1 MTARQ
6 VVGAAVFGM
15 LAPVL
20 ATAQTV
26 RGLVIDRANTPVP
39 GVVVRLLDSTSAI
52 GARALTNDRGEFRLI
67 AVRPGT
73 YHLSTLRIGF
83 RPVLSAPIV
92 LRLGEEVTERIELAG
107 VAFALDTVRVDS
119 RSACRLARDSAA
131 ATFAVWEQV
140 RSALTATQ
148 VTASTRAIVVTMVTY
163 ERSLDPG
170 GRQTLQQRAVARTD
184 SVAQPWRSLTPDSLR
199 RVGYVGAGAGDST
212 IYRAPGLDMLE
223 SGAFV
228 EDHCFRLTSSRD
240 KSRIGISFEPTPDR
254 RHSSEIRGTL
264 WLDRA
269 SSELRSLE
277 FRYLNLD
284 PMQEDAGAGGT
295 MDFARLKSGAWVIS
309 RWSIRMPVLEQR
321 LVGGRGGRAR
331 VPETSVGSIR
341 VEGGE
346 LALARAGTDTLWA
359 HAPITLAGTVTDS
372 VAGTAV
378 PAARVSLQETAFAAM
393 TDAAGRFSIGGLMPG
408 AYTLEIHTASLDSMN
423 AVNRLAMVLVDSGVA
438 VQLRVPN
445 AQAIATAFCGTAT
458 RRMTASGLPGIIV
471 GSVEI
476 LGDTA
481 APPTLKVVAEW
492 NEAAGKGRR
501 LEVPTDAAG
510 GYRLCGVPVGAA
522 IALRAAADSGSG
534 DVVNVR
540 IEPGGRFARA
550 ALALDRNA
558 GPVAE
563 FMGFVSDSSRRPIA
577 GVEVVLPGLAKS
589 AVTSERGAFV
599 LRDVPAGSHRVVV
612 RHVGYGPLDTLL
624 RFPANQTVTT
634 DVILSHI
641 TVLDSVV
648 VSAPQPWLRDFEENR
663 KLGLGHF
670 ITRDQLAKQE
680 DRRLS
685 EILSEVPSL
694 QIIQGGGNKAWLS
707 RMRGVPSLNRECV
720 QLEGRGTVQQM
731 CNYCYAQVYVDA
743 VLMYAGGSRGEVPNI
758 NRFWAGDIE
767 AIEYYAGGAQTPSK
781 YANLN
786 SNCGVLVIHTRR
798 SP

>member
-1 MTARQ
+1 
-6 VVGAAVFGM
+6 
-15 LAPVL
+15 
-20 ATAQTV
+20 
-26 RGLVIDRANTPVP
+26 VP
-39 GVVVRLLDSTSAI
+39 GVVVRLLDSTSVIA
-52 GARALTNDRGEFRLI
+52 ARALTNDRGEFRLI
-67 AVRPGT
+67 AGRPGT

-92 LRLGEEVTERIELAG
+92 LRAGEEVTQRIELTG

-148 VTASTRAIVVTMVTY
+148 VTASARAIVVTMVTY

-184 SVAQPWRSLTPDSLR
+184 SVAQPWRSLAPDSLR
-199 RVGYVGAGAGDST
+199 RVGYVGAAEGDST

-240 KSRIGISFEPTPDR
+240 KSRLGITFEPTPDR
-254 RHSSEIRGTL
+254 NQLSEIRGTL

-277 FRYLNLD
+277 FRYLNVD
-284 PMQEDAGAGGT
+284 PVQEDAGAGGT

-321 LVGGRGGRAR
+321 FVRGQAGRAR
-331 VPETSVGSIR
+331 VPETFIAGIR

-346 LALARAGTDTLWA
+346 LALARAGSDTLWA
-359 HAPITLAGTVTDS
+359 HAPITLLGTVTDS
-372 VAGTAV
+372 VTGTAV
-378 PAARVSLQETAFAAM
+378 PVARVSLQETAFAAL

-423 AVNRLAMVLVDSGVA
+423 AVNRLAMVLVDSGVL

-445 AQAIATAFCGTAT
+445 AQAIAAAFCGTAT
-458 RRMTASGLPGIIV
+458 KRMTASGLPGIIV

-476 LGDTA
+476 LGDTV
-481 APPTLKVVAEW
+481 APPALKVVAEW
-492 NEAAGKGRR
+492 NEAEGKGRR
-501 LEVPTDAAG
+501 LEVPTDATG

-522 IALRAAADSGSG
+522 ITLRATADSGSG

-550 ALALDRNA
+550 PLALDRNA
-558 GPVAE
+558 GPVTD
-563 FMGFVSDSSRRPIA
+563 FMGFVSDSARRPIT
-577 GVEVVLPGLAKS
+577 GVEVLLPGLTKS
-589 AVTSERGAFV
+589 VLTGERGAFL

-612 RHVGYGPLDTLL
+612 RHVGYGPVDTVLT
-624 RFPANQTVTT
+624 FGANQTVTK
-634 DVILSHI
+634 DVILAHL
-641 TVLDSVV
+641 TVLDSVL
-648 VSAPQPWLRDFEENR
+648 VSAPPPWLRDFEDNR
-663 KLGLGHF
+663 GLGLGHF
-670 ITRDQLAKQE
+670 FTRDDLAKQE

-685 EILSEVPSL
+685 EVLAAVSSL
-694 QIIQGGGNKAWLS
+694 QVVQGAGGNKAWVAT
-707 RMRGVPSLNRECV
+707 RRGIPSLSRECV
-720 QLEGRGTVQQM
+720 GLEGRGTPDQS
-731 CNYCYAQVYVDA
+731 CNFCYAQVYLDNA
-743 VLMYAGGSRGEVPNI
+743 LLYAGGSRGEVPNI

-767 AIEYYAGGAQTPSK
+767 AIEYYAGGAQTPAK
-781 YANLN
+781 YNNLN
-786 SNCGVLVIHTRR
+786 SNCGVIVIHTRR